1 MHFLKS
7 RIKLGS
13 RKGRGLY
20 IGTKRNEQIQN
31 AYPSQI
37 TIIFENIFEGFKHT
51 CTYIYTALNII

>member
-37 TIIFENIFEGFKHT
+37 TIIFENISGFKHT
-51 CTYIYTALNII
+51 GTYIYTALNII